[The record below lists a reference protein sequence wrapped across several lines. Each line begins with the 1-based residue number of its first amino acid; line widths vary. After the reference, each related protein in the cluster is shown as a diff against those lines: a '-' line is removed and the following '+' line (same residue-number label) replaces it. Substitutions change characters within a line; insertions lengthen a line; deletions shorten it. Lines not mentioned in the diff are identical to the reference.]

1 MSWHLALLVGT
12 AVAATDPAVVFS
24 VFGRR
29 EIAGRTGVLLEG
41 ESGANDPV
49 GIALLTALLAA
60 HGGAGSVV
68 VARAWPSSR
77 CR

>member
-1 MSWHLALLVGT
+1 MTAAVRGRRAVRGGMSRHLALLVGT

-41 ESGANDPV
+41 ESEP
-49 GIALLTALLAA
+49 TT
-60 HGGAGSVV
+60 
-68 VARAWPSSR
+68 R
-77 CR
+77 